1 MARSRE
7 FERKENYEPKE
18 RFFRS
23 TRDRCIE
30 LSIEFELFQNLA
42 SGLGTIDF
50 NPTVEL
56 LVFDEDIDSS
66 IREQSDQN
74 PKNCDLSIVLEI
86 DFVSSNVE

>member
-23 TRDRCIE
+23 ARDRCIE

-66 IREQSDQN
+66 IRKQSDQN
-74 PKNCDLSIVLEI
+74 PKNRDLSIVLEI